1 MTEKNISL
9 DGIHEQLVDI
19 NNGVREFS
27 AVIFVTPPEG
37 EMDKEYNIGIGTQSQ
52 IDNKKEISFSAIK
65 GIYKKSFTH
74 APVNPAGD
82 PDVFYLI
89 MSSQAPVNN
98 IKVHIELIDNGPET
112 YTPPPKTGEQKVE
125 PKVEKKPA
133 NKKMLYI
140 KFFIAIVM
148 LTIGGYFLYKFW
160 KKKDDKITPAPGD
173 VFKQSLKFAFPQTQ
187 VPAPTVPVATV
198 PVPIVPVTVPVPA
211 VPVTVP
217 VPVPVPVPAVPVHT
231 VPVHTVPVHTVP
243 VHTVPV
249 HTVRAKPRMS
259 VESVDSPIKRVDKPK
274 TGKPT
279 FSFY

>member
-1 MTEKNISL
+1 MTETNISL

-27 AVIFVTPPEG
+27 VVIFVTPPEG
-37 EMDKEYNIGIGTQSQ
+37 EMDKEYNIGIGTQSN
-52 IDNKKEISFSAIK
+52 IDNKKEISFSQIK

-74 APVNPAGD
+74 APVNPTGD

-112 YTPPPKTGEQKVE
+112 YTPPPKTREQKVE
-125 PKVEKKPA
+125 PEVEKKPA

-160 KKKDDKITPAPGD
+160 KKKDDKIPTAPAD
-173 VFKQSLKFAFPQTQ
+173 VFKQSLKFAFPHTQ
-187 VPAPTVPVATV
+187 VP
-198 PVPIVPVTVPVPA
+198 VT
-211 VPVTVP
+211 TVP
-217 VPVPVPVPAVPVHT
+217 VPVTTVPVPVTTVPVPVTT
-231 VPVHTVPVHTVP
+231 VPVHVPTVPVPVTTVP
-243 VHTVPV
+243 VPVTTVPV
-249 HTVRAKPRMS
+249 PTVRAKPRMS